1 MSSETIIRLAFELG
15 DSIAHS
21 EEIAG
26 LKAVQEKLVAD
37 GEAYDLIMRYQD
49 ARMRAEQKKNSGLI
63 LPQQEENHLAIL
75 EQQLNS
81 NQLVQ
86 ELLLAQEKF
95 DNLMQAVYFAMN
107 QAIAGGGCSGGCSS
121 CGGDCSE

>member
-21 EEIAG
+21 EEIAA
-26 LKAVQEKLVAD
+26 LKAVQEKLVAN

-107 QAIAGGGCSGGCSS
+107 QAIAGGGCSEGCSS